1 MTTPVERR
9 GDIRIPDR
17 VLTRIARRAAEEVDG
32 VVEVRRRGTAPWQ
45 DAARATVEGDLAVV
59 SLNVAVT
66 YPTPIRTLTERLRRH
81 VADRVHE
88 LTGLTV
94 DHVDIDVT
102 ALVPEQRAPQERE
115 VEERS

>member
-17 VLTRIARRAAEEVDG
+17 VLTRIATRAAEEVDG
-32 VVEVRRRGTAPWQ
+32 VVAVRRRGTARWKN
-45 DAARATVEGDLAVV
+45 DARATVAGDLAVV
-59 SLNVAVT
+59 SLNVTVT

-81 VADRVHE
+81 VADRVHQ

-102 ALVPEQRAPQERE
+102 ALVPKQRSEHE